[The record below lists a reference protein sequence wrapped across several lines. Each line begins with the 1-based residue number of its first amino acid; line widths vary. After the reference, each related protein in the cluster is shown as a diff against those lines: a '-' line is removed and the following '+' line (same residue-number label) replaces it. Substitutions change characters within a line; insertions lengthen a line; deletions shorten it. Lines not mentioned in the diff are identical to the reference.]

1 MRILILFFT
10 LTLLV
15 SFVCNKSLPKSQRE
29 ILILISFDGFR
40 WDYLENNSLPI
51 IQENFVEQGSKVSHG
66 LVNACKFML
75 YFLLNSFI
83 CIYFFIFTHQLVQSL
98 FQIIGP

>member
-1 MRILILFFT
+1 MHTQILFLT

-15 SFVCNKSLPKSQRE
+15 SFICNKSLPKSQRE

-51 IQENFVEQGSKVSHG
+51 IHENFVEQGSKVSHG
-66 LVNACKFML
+66 LINACKFT
-75 YFLLNSFI
+75 
-83 CIYFFIFTHQLVQSL
+83 FFFFAHYCLI
-98 FQIIGP
+98 